1 LPNAPLIAS
10 RMLTTFSF
18 KTLSAIICMS
28 FNMGWTPWLS
38 QILMEFLCSH
48 IWKMFKQFA
57 ST

>member
-28 FNMGWTPWLS
+28 FNMGWTP
-38 QILMEFLCSH
+38 
-48 IWKMFKQFA
+48 
-57 ST
+57 